1 MRYILALLVL
11 FLFANLASAQQ
22 FNKKV
27 EIDSDELQYF
37 TEANKAVFKGNVIA
51 SQGDMKLYSNECVV
65 LFEKKGE
72 KSEQN
77 SVKSIELTGKVK
89 IITPKE
95 HIESDKGFYDTGKGT
110 ITLIGNVKLFQDKN
124 TLYGDKLVHNV
135 NTGESVITSSG
146 KSRVKAVIIPQEKS
160 GN

>member
-1 MRYILALLVL
+1 MHKILALL
-11 FLFANLASAQQ
+11 FLFIFATSANAQQ

-27 EIDSDELQYF
+27 EIDSDELKYF
-37 TEANKAVFKGNVIA
+37 TEANKAIFKGNVVA
-51 SQGDMKLYSNECVV
+51 TQGEMKLYSNECVV
-65 LFEKKGE
+65 LFEKKSE
-72 KSEQN
+72 KAEQN
-77 SVKSIELTGKVK
+77 SVKSIELSGKVK
-89 IITPKE
+89 IITLKE
-95 HIESDKGFYDTGKGT
+95 HIESDKGFYDTAKGT

-135 NTGESVITSSG
+135 NTGESIITSSG